1 MQKKSERSP
10 ITRISLA
17 TAGLFVSDDASIDEK
32 EEKQVN
38 GLGAGPVQLEQLRLG
53 AGLMQLD
60 KLCGELT
67 ILPQPPSL
75 TSETYSPRQFKPV
88 SSLESSTVVAATG
101 PLGPLGH
108 CPMLA
113 FPASA
118 SSCRS
123 VPGPM
128 HSGGTSRA
136 ASPALSESF
145 FPERRTMNGSRP
157 PSALGSNVGTS
168 RGNSRAASPSFAE
181 PCFPE
186 RSRTSCMSS
195 CSDGLTMSSKDIAL
209 LRILQQG
216 IGLVGEHMSARINRR
231 LDHTQT
237 RVRALEITI
246 SSLRSALSQDAK
258 CSHSRDTAFHRAGGA
273 HKCVPDTRDSRNGSP
288 TQASGAN
295 SPLARTSDSTEERG
309 SFAWTSEPTEQRGA
323 RTSEAALARHATQA
337 TDAEHVE
344 KEN

>member
-1 MQKKSERSP
+1 MYG
-10 ITRISLA
+10 LG
-17 TAGLFVSDDASIDEK
+17 AGP
-32 EEKQVN
+32 VN

-53 AGLMQLD
+53 AGLMQLE

-67 ILPQPPSL
+67 ILPQSPSL
-75 TSETYSPRQFKPV
+75 TRETHSPRQFKPV
-88 SSLESSTVVAATG
+88 SSLESSTMLAATG
-101 PLGPLGH
+101 PLGPLGF
-108 CPMLA
+108 CPVI
-113 FPASA
+113 PASV

-136 ASPALSESF
+136 ASPAFSESF

-157 PSALGSNVGTS
+157 PSALGSHVGTS

-181 PCFPE
+181 PYIPE
-186 RSRTSCMSS
+186 RSRTSFMSS
-195 CSDGLTMSSKDIAL
+195 CSDGLTMVSKDIAL
-209 LRILQQG
+209 LRMLQQG

-231 LDHTQT
+231 LDHAQT

-273 HKCVPDTRDSRNGSP
+273 HKCVPDTMDSRNGSP
-288 TQASGAN
+288 NQASGAN
-295 SPLARTSDSTEERG
+295 SPLARTSDS
-309 SFAWTSEPTEQRGA
+309 S
-323 RTSEAALARHATQA
+323 AALARHATQA
-337 TDAEHVE
+337 TDAAHVE
-344 KEN
+344 KEKEKEEPKNAKATSRARITQAPPNPPAPQQDVKTQVWRGVV